1 MQLIDNVIEELGE
14 KRKVYLKKANQI
26 SETIEQVKKIDLDQ
40 SMFRVKIYSNLVWD
54 GGKDLTF
61 QKRGKLEDILK
72 EAIRNFERINKGRGK
87 PRIMRCKIYLF
98 LDQKGGKIIKIPINE
113 KCFERIIE
121 AQK

>member
-72 EAIRNFERINKGRGK
+72 EAIRNFERINKGRGR
-87 PRIMRCKIYLF
+87 PHIMRCKIYLF
-98 LDQKGGKIIKIPINE
+98 LDQKA
-113 KCFERIIE
+113 ERLLKFRLTKNVLNI
-121 AQK
+121 